1 MLQAYQRTDDAHGST
16 RLGSSWPWLPRA
28 TYPAPQLPRV
38 LLAHTCRGIQTGR
51 IIICRGQG
59 EEEEAL
65 HHQPFFSRT
74 STLRSC
80 PKTQA

>member
-1 MLQAYQRTDDAHGST
+1 MHMAALAWEAPGPGCPVPLILPHSCPACCSHT
-16 RLGSSWPWLPRA
+16 R
-28 TYPAPQLPRV
+28 
-38 LLAHTCRGIQTGR
+38 RGIQTGR